1 GYKESVTSQL
11 PLFLQCFFSGF
22 KETTPPFKLG
32 LERMPNMIL
41 GKALRTFN
49 MRMAGAGCVNK
60 RYPRS
65 SDSVPSI

>member
-1 GYKESVTSQL
+1 
-11 PLFLQCFFSGF
+11 
-22 KETTPPFKLG
+22 
-32 LERMPNMIL
+32 MPNMIL